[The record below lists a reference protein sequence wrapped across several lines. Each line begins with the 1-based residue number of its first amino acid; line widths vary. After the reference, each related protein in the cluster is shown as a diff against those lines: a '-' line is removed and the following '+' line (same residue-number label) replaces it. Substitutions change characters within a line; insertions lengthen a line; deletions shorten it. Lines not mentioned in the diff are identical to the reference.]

1 MSAVTFFW
9 VEIEAMILYD
19 NDILNDLLLSLHL
32 YDNLSE

>member
-1 MSAVTFFW
+1 
-9 VEIEAMILYD
+9 MILYD